1 MRWNQRKG
9 LYLWWYFCPPKQ
21 VYLRRHWKRHSAL
34 GKGEAHISLE
44 ITHKIMEYVSICS
57 FTVFLGM
64 GAGGFMG
71 FCQAK
76 SPTRLCAICEVLSWF
91 CRIPE
96 EDRRAL
102 ALISHTDIPAW
113 LACCRRARAQRP
125 CSYLTASHTET
136 WCHWSLRF
144 SSCSQFSGVSASV
157 LISHPQGPVLEK
169 AWGIWVTFAE
179 LEAVMRIFR
188 QRGTEAYAFLSHNLH
203 TWSGKGNDWEP
214 RHSEHVSA
222 CPQHTHTHTKRP
234 FSLLFLAAS
243 PL

>member
-76 SPTRLCAICEVLSWF
+76 SPTRLCDICEVLSWF
-91 CRIPE
+91 CRIPK

-113 LACCRRARAQRP
+113 LACCRGARAQRP
-125 CSYLTASHTET
+125 CSYLMASHTET
-136 WCHWSLRF
+136 RCHWSLRF
-144 SSCSQFSGVSASV
+144 SSCSQFSGVSASP
-157 LISHPQGPVLEK
+157 LLEK
-169 AWGIWVTFAE
+169 GGE
-179 LEAVMRIFR
+179 LGDCKA
-188 QRGTEAYAFLSHNLH
+188 S
-203 TWSGKGNDWEP
+203 S
-214 RHSEHVSA
+214 
-222 CPQHTHTHTKRP
+222 RP
-234 FSLLFLAAS
+234 SLLQFSYFSFLHVTWVLGLS
-243 PL
+243 NSGSLNDK